1 MSISIKVWKCC
12 KLFVILKR
20 KIESLFRDKELI
32 CAEERDEN

>member
-1 MSISIKVWKCC
+1 MLQTVCY
-12 KLFVILKR
+12 FKR